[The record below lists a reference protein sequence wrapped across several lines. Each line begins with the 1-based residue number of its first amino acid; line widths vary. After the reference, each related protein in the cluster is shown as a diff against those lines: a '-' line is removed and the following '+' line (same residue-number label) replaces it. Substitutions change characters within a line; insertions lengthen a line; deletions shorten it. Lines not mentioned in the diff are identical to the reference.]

1 MNGIFGMNAT
11 FTEERLVS
19 MTLVNGKTVHRCMT
33 IATSLQE
40 ALQRAKG
47 EGKAYAY
54 ECSDIG
60 AFQALVEST
69 LQRKESVGRLV
80 NQAMRDG
87 TLQENP
93 ALE

>member
-1 MNGIFGMNAT
+1 MQIYQ
-11 FTEERLVS
+11 FTKEESSAIQRLALDE
-19 MTLVNGKTVHRCMT
+19 TLS
-33 IATSLQE
+33 IATVTF
-40 ALQRAKG
+40 QRPSG

-54 ECSDIG
+54 ECSDIA

-69 LQRKESVGRLV
+69 IQREESVGRLV

-93 ALE
+93 ALQ

>member
-1 MNGIFGMNAT
+1 MKT
-11 FTEERLVS
+11 YQFTKEQSSAIQRLQ
-19 MTLVNGKTVHRCMT
+19 LD
-33 IATSLQE
+33 E
-40 ALQRAKG
+40 ALNIASVTFQRT
-47 EGKAYAY
+47 GKVGKEYDYA
-54 ECSDIG
+54 CSDIG

-69 LQRKESVGRLV
+69 LQRKESVGKLV

>member
-1 MNGIFGMNAT
+1 MQIYQ
-11 FTEERLVS
+11 FTKEESSAIQRLALDEALS
-19 MTLVNGKTVHRCMT
+19 
-33 IATSLQE
+33 IATVTF
-40 ALQRAKG
+40 QRAKG
-47 EGKAYAY
+47 EGKVYAY

-87 TLQENP
+87 TLQE
-93 ALE
+93 AVSSEACAAS

>member
-1 MNGIFGMNAT
+1 MKT
-11 FTEERLVS
+11 YLFTKEESSAIQRLALDE
-19 MTLVNGKTVHRCMT
+19 TLS
-33 IATSLQE
+33 IATVTF
-40 ALQRAKG
+40 QRPSG

-54 ECSDIG
+54 ECSDIA

-69 LQRKESVGRLV
+69 IQREESVGRLV

-93 ALE
+93 ALQ